1 MPGDAHSLNRSR
13 TLLFFLKSSLRIVFW
28 LVDTD
33 IAQCLALYF
42 MAHLPRKNSCFLF
55 FYLM

>member
-1 MPGDAHSLNRSR
+1 MSGDSLNRSR
-13 TLLFFLKSSLRIVFW
+13 TLLFFFFKSSLRIVFW

-55 FYLM
+55 FYFT